1 MSSIKCTRKIN
12 LKTSNKKMN
21 LTSRSVCRTS
31 HRGENS
37 EPNEFLSQIISSP
50 KIVYIQW
57 YDAITTGD
65 AGWTPAD
72 DIEDLIHLE
81 PPVMH
86 TVGIVLND
94 SPSYITLTDTVGPD
108 ETASVHTI
116 PKCMVK
122 RLQYIDNYIQGGT
135 DL

>member
-1 MSSIKCTRKIN
+1 
-12 LKTSNKKMN
+12 
-21 LTSRSVCRTS
+21 
-31 HRGENS
+31 
-37 EPNEFLSQIISSP
+37 
-50 KIVYIQW
+50 
-57 YDAITTGD
+57 
-65 AGWTPAD
+65 
-72 DIEDLIHLE
+72 
-81 PPVMH
+81 MH

-94 SPSYITLTDTVGPD
+94 STSYITLTDTVGPD